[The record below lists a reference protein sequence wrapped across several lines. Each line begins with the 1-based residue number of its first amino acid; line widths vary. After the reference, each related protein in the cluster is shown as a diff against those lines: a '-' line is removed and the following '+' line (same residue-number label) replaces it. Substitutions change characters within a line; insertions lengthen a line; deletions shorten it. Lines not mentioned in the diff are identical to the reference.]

1 MYQKKSGIVWR
12 RLEKMRGNR
21 LRSSRKWAGIE
32 IGSVALV
39 GGAGVEKMGANG
51 RRIQHK
57 VTHQHQEGMGL
68 ERDRLSRP

>member
-39 GGAGVEKMGANG
+39 GGG
-51 RRIQHK
+51 RGGEDGGK
-57 VTHQHQEGMGL
+57 WKEN
-68 ERDRLSRP
+68 SA